1 MSRRYDMG
9 EQDSS
14 TRGRANRRKVTV
26 KVCMLD
32 DSVVKFELEVR
43 AFVSNVM
50 IVSLE
55 PEKIITE
62 YCRFVFTIADPYA
75 CSLIFLSLHAVHL
88 KIRQLPLS
96 KASFLPSLFL

>member
-14 TRGRANRRKVTV
+14 SSRGRANRRKVTV

-43 AFVSNVM
+43 AFVSNGM
-50 IVSLE
+50 IVFLK
-55 PEKIITE
+55 PEK
-62 YCRFVFTIADPYA
+62 
-75 CSLIFLSLHAVHL
+75 
-88 KIRQLPLS
+88 
-96 KASFLPSLFL
+96 

>member
-14 TRGRANRRKVTV
+14 SRGRANRRKVTV

-43 AFVSNVM
+43 AFVSNAM
-50 IVSLE
+50 IVFLG
-55 PEKIITE
+55 PEK
-62 YCRFVFTIADPYA
+62 
-75 CSLIFLSLHAVHL
+75 
-88 KIRQLPLS
+88 
-96 KASFLPSLFL
+96 